1 MRTLAV
7 ISVFALTSW
16 LRADVLTLKDG
27 RKIEGAY
34 LGGNSRQIRMAV
46 GDRVDTF
53 DLADAVSIQFGSPAA
68 APAAP
73 AAPQTNAA
81 AAVPEAK
88 QGVPIE
94 IPAGSQIV
102 VRMIDP
108 VDSETDKIGKT
119 YRASVDE
126 AVIVNGQEVIP
137 KGADAVVKL
146 IDDQKA
152 GKLTGK
158 TVIRLDMVSVA
169 VKGRQLDVAT
179 SDVEQASASRTKS
192 TGAVVGGAAA
202 LGAII
207 GALAGGGRGAGVG
220 AVSGAGAGTAVQI
233 LTKGPKVKI
242 PPESRL
248 TFTLEQAL
256 RL

>member
-1 MRTLAV
+1 MRIFAV
-7 ISVFALTSW
+7 ISVFALTSS
-16 LRADVLTLKDG
+16 LCADVLTLKDG

-34 LGGNSRQIRMAV
+34 LGGDSRQIRMAV

-53 DLADAVSIQFGSPAA
+53 DLADAVSIQFGPPAAGQA
-68 APAAP
+68 APATTQTTPVTAATGAKSGAP
-73 AAPQTNAA
+73 A
-81 AAVPEAK
+81 
-88 QGVPIE
+88 E
-94 IPAGSQIV
+94 IPVGSQIV

-108 VDSETDKIGKT
+108 VDSETDQIGKT

-126 AVIVNGQEVIP
+126 PVIVNGQEVIP

-158 TVIRLDMVSVA
+158 TVIRLDMVSVT

-242 PPESRL
+242 PAESRL